1 MKVACLLVLFTFVSI
16 SACSSSSS
24 NFSQYPG
31 FSQWYAANPP
41 AQILPTEFEQQL
53 LARYQPRLFV
63 ASDSG
68 RPIRFYEDYIALG
81 ELHDASGKLI
91 SSQVDQA
98 LLNQH
103 SNDPGVVFTHRP
115 NVNSQEI
122 KPAADVIA
130 RIDRETLPAAGAF
143 SERKLVFLTYHY
155 VFAYSGVAAGIRPW
169 QRFFIDVF
177 ASTTDWHQLDHYTAV
192 SVVLDE
198 GTQQPLALMLQQH
211 NYLRTWIL
219 SPQSSPGRT
228 QLPSDDRPA
237 VVAARDSNELF
248 LRRDDV
254 SFRRAVP
261 MMTADNVRWLV
272 MGQDRPWVTADDVT
286 EAAEEVTATLKFL
299 PPSDA
304 FFTFKGWLGERRLT
318 PGRDGPPGADFNT
331 LPGLMPRARQLALFW
346 WYEDDADY
354 VDLIEARDDRDTTNL
369 RPFWSRLH
377 QALPQ
382 LSSPSQ
388 GRVQDQTTPAPGS

>member
-1 MKVACLLVLFTFVSI
+1 LVLFTYLSL
-16 SACSSSSS
+16 SACSSSNG

-31 FSQWYAANPP
+31 FSDWYAANPP
-41 AQILPTEFEQQL
+41 SQSLPTQSEQLL

-63 ASDSG
+63 AADSG
-68 RPIRFYEDYIALG
+68 RPIRFYEDYVAQG

-91 SSQVDQA
+91 SNQVDQA
-98 LLNQH
+98 LLNRH
-103 SNDPGVVFTHRP
+103 SDDPGAVFAHRP
-115 NVNSQEI
+115 GIRDEQVKQV
-122 KPAADVIA
+122 ADVIA
-130 RIDRETLPAAGAF
+130 RIDRETLAADGTFPA
-143 SERKLVFLTYHY
+143 RKLVFLTYHY
-155 VFAYSGVAAGIRPW
+155 VFAHSGVAAGIRPW
-169 QRFFIDVF
+169 QRWFIDAF

-198 GTQQPLALMLQQH
+198 DTQRPLALMLQQH

-219 SPQSSPGRT
+219 TPQSGPGRT
-228 QLPSDDRPA
+228 QLPSDDRVA

-248 LRRDDV
+248 LRRDNI

-261 MMTADNVRWLV
+261 MLTPDNVRWLV

-286 EAAEEVTATLKFL
+286 EAAEEVTAALKFL

-346 WYEDDADY
+346 WHEDDADY
-354 VDLIEARDDRDTTNL
+354 VDLIESRGDRDTANL
-369 RPFWSRLH
+369 EPFLGRLH
-377 QALPQ
+377 RALP
-382 LSSPSQ
+382 
-388 GRVQDQTTPAPGS
+388 